1 MYCYFCGRPSI
12 GAEHVPPKSFF
23 IKGKR
28 ENLITVPSCE
38 LHNQDKSKDDEYIRS
53 LLLSSEKLDGNQKL
67 SELLAAHDNT
77 LKHVGGLIPG
87 RIKSKS
93 DYQKFREIELALK
106 NDPAHGMKAFYELQK
121 VGINTGLLGLLAVD
135 YRDEKIL
142 DGDGNEQATISFAF
156 DTERF
161 NVFFK
166 SLSKG
171 LFFHETETV
180 WLGDVI
186 LISHSF
192 LREDIGE
199 EGKKLSL
206 HYRSQLYRDSAKGEH
221 KDIFYYD
228 IGTELNDAGSEILR
242 YVISFCLYDTYVF
255 SAIFDRKNLVVS
267 VNYGDE

>member
-1 MYCYFCGRPSI
+1 MYCYFCGRPSV
-12 GAEHVPPKSFF
+12 GAEHIPPKSFF

-53 LLLSSEKLDGNQKL
+53 LLLSSEKLDRNHKL
-67 SELLAAHDNT
+67 GELLAAHDST
-77 LKHVGGLIPG
+77 LKHVGGLIPS
-87 RIKSKS
+87 RIKSEA
-93 DYQKFREIELALK
+93 DYQKFCEIELALK
-106 NDPAHGMKAFYELQK
+106 DDPAHGMKAFSELQK
-121 VGINTGLLGLLAVD
+121 AGINTGLLGLLALD
-135 YRDEKIL
+135 YRDEIIL
-142 DGDGNEQATISFAF
+142 DSDGNEQGTISFAF

-166 SLSKG
+166 ALSKG

-192 LREDIGE
+192 LRGDIGE
-199 EGKKLSL
+199 EGKKLSQ
-206 HYRSQLYRDSAKGEH
+206 HYRSQLARDSAKGEH

-228 IGTELNDAGSEILR
+228 IGTEFDDSGSEILR
-242 YVISFCLYDTYVF
+242 YVLSFCLYDTYEF
-255 SAIFDRKNLVVS
+255 SAIFDRENLVV
-267 VNYGDE
+267 